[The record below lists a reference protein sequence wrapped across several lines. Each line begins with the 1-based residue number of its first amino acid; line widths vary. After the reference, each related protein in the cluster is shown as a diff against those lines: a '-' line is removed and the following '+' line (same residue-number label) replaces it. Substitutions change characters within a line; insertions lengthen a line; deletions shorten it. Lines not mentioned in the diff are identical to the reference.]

1 MRMSIQNKT
10 ITNRCSFLK
19 QKNLCTDSLGGC
31 GEYEPPWSLGYSE
44 TYTFGFQYDM
54 SLLSWCKC
62 NKKNQLFFY
71 EPWTVSHDLNPAKYQ
86 PKIIPPFEK
95 NDL

>member
-10 ITNRCSFLK
+10 ITNRSSFLS
-19 QKNLCTDSLGGC
+19 QKNPCIDSLGGC
-31 GEYEPPWSLGYSE
+31 GEYEPPWSLGASA
-44 TYTFGFQYDM
+44 T
-54 SLLSWCKC
+54 
-62 NKKNQLFFY
+62 KKKKKPTLFFY
-71 EPWTVSHDLNPAKYQ
+71 EPWTVSHDLNILNPAKYQ

>member
-10 ITNRCSFLK
+10 ITNRSSFLN
-19 QKNLCTDSLGGC
+19 QKNPCIDSLGGC
-31 GEYEPPWSLGYSE
+31 GEYEPPWSLGASA
-44 TYTFGFQYDM
+44 T
-54 SLLSWCKC
+54 
-62 NKKNQLFFY
+62 KKNQLFFY
-71 EPWTVSHDLNPAKYQ
+71 EPWTVSHDLNILNPAKYQ